1 MTGTSETKKTTES
14 WDVYSETACI
24 DSPEEKDVLSEYLR
38 EISRYPLLSKE
49 EELEMGEALDAAVIE
64 AEKNDEDYRNGSI
77 KKTVYES
84 RKKRIGDEIEAL
96 RNRMITANLRLVVS
110 IAKRYRRRGL
120 SLLDLINEGN
130 IGLIDAVKRY
140 DYTRGCKFSTYG
152 TWWIQQS
159 IVKAIADKGNSI
171 RIPIHIHNLARKCH
185 SVSSNLTQ
193 QYHRVPEYAEI
204 GRYMNLAE
212 DKVQRI
218 MDFDGK
224 TTSLDVTVNDE
235 QVTNMS
241 DLVIGEEY
249 REPME
254 EVFIMSLSDILDKA
268 LLRLEPR
275 EKEILILRYGLGEQA
290 PLTLV
295 EIGDRVGI
303 TRERVRQIQNVAI
316 EKLRRTDIIQELRMV
331 M

>member
-1 MTGTSETKKTTES
+1 MTGTLEAKKTTEK
-14 WDVYSETACI
+14 WDVYSETACF
-24 DSPEEKDVLSEYLR
+24 DSQEERDVLSEYLR

-49 EELEMGEALDAAVIE
+49 EEIEIGEAMDSAVIE
-64 AEKNDEDYRNGSI
+64 AEKNDEDHRNGSI

-84 RKKRIGDEIEAL
+84 RKKRIDDEIEAL

-130 IGLIDAVKRY
+130 IGLIEAVKRY

-185 SVSSNLTQ
+185 SVSRNLTQ

-204 GRYMNLAE
+204 GQYLNLTE

-224 TTSLDVTVNDE
+224 TTSLDVTVDDE

-241 DLVIGEEY
+241 DLVIGEQY

-290 PLTLV
+290 PLTLE